1 MNDKIKK
8 VICNYLVKDLY
19 KVEIIYYRDSI
30 WFIDR
35 ENRYWY
41 FEYHKV
47 DKHLWWRWSHF
58 TQALK
63 IFSMDAEKEQTIF
76 GELVNMI
83 LTKKQKLESKYPN
96 KIFKTVGSVMNF
108 EDEVDEKLNFQM
120 EKTLSG
126 GARKTMDAHKVLDQE
141 IKTTDGHGWK
151 PRFMVDEVLNNEVE
165 TTQHDYYI
173 LSRWV
178 DEVLNCEVETTPT
191 EFEITTNEV
200 DNVLNNEVKGISSSG
215 RSFTLK
221 VDEALN
227 YEVKTT
233 KRAVMD
239 YIDEVDEALNN
250 EVETTSEG
258 HWPNQYT
265 VDEAL
270 NNEVKTMGG
279 VDLSIR
285 KKVDEVLNNEVE
297 TTDKV
302 GSQFYI
308 EADAVINFEV
318 ETTKSGEL
326 IEEDKIMDDV
336 LEIQNIQPTER
347 GVNDM
352 VDFVL
357 EVEDY
362 QAWNGKQETKV
373 NEVLESAIEIEKI
386 GHLKTHRLRPVTGA
400 LDYNVDSMDS
410 VIGGLKNEV
419 KKVLDS
425 TVEINS
431 IEKLKGENPFQD
443 IIVSHILDESD
454 KVTDKLKMKEDD
466 YVKTYS
472 HDVYMCDH
480 LVQNVL
486 DVGVNSIHYDA
497 EPHTQLVDGILKKA

>member
-1 MNDKIKK
+1 MTEIHPKLKK
-8 VICNYLVKDLY
+8 LIAKYLLRDLHR
-19 KVEIIYYRDSI
+19 VEIIYYRDSI

-47 DKHLWWRWSHF
+47 DKHLWWRWTHF

-63 IFSMDAEKEQTIF
+63 MFSMDGEKEQSIF

-96 KIFKTVGSVMNF
+96 KIFKTVGSVINFKDEVGEELNF
-108 EDEVDEKLNFQM
+108 EV

-126 GARKTMDAHKVLDQE
+126 GSKKTMDAHKVLDQE

-151 PRFMVDEVLNNEVE
+151 PRAVVDEVLNN
-165 TTQHDYYI
+165 
-173 LSRWV
+173 
-178 DEVLNCEVETTPT
+178 
-191 EFEITTNEV
+191 
-200 DNVLNNEVKGISSSG
+200 
-215 RSFTLK
+215 
-221 VDEALN
+221 
-227 YEVKTT
+227 EVKTT

-239 YIDEVDEALNN
+239 YIDEVDE
-250 EVETTSEG
+250 
-258 HWPNQYT
+258 
-265 VDEAL
+265 
-270 NNEVKTMGG
+270 
-279 VDLSIR
+279 
-285 KKVDEVLNNEVE
+285 VLNNKVE

-302 GSQFYI
+302 GSQFCV
-308 EADAVINFEV
+308 EADAVITFEV
-318 ETTKSGEL
+318 EKTEGIFYNDEIVTQEVLDFSAETTKSGEL

-336 LEIQNIQPTER
+336 LA
-347 GVNDM
+347 V
-352 VDFVL
+352 
-357 EVEDY
+357 
-362 QAWNGKQETKV
+362 
-373 NEVLESAIEIEKI
+373 EIEKI

-400 LDYNVDSMDS
+400 LDYNPETMDS

-443 IIVSHILDESD
+443 IILCHILDESD
-454 KVTDKLKMKEDD
+454 KVTDKLKIKEGD

-497 EPHTQLVDGILKKA
+497 EPHTQLVDGILKKS

>member
-19 KVEIIYYRDSI
+19 NVEIIYYRDSI

-35 ENRYWY
+35 ESRYWY

-63 IFSMDAEKEQTIF
+63 IFSMDAEKEQSIF

-83 LTKKQKLESKYPN
+83 LTKKEKLESKYPN
-96 KIFKTVGSVMNF
+96 KIFKTIGSVMNF
-108 EDEVDEKLNFQM
+108 EDKHEDVSKN
-120 EKTLSG
+120 
-126 GARKTMDAHKVLDQE
+126 E

-151 PRFMVDEVLNNEVE
+151 PRAVVDEVLNNEVE
-165 TTQHDYYI
+165 TTGMLPMEIIQE
-173 LSRWV
+173 V
-178 DEVLNCEVETTPT
+178 DEVLNCEVK
-191 EFEITTNEV
+191 TTNF
-200 DNVLNNEVKGISSSG
+200 SG
-215 RSFTLK
+215 SNFNI
-221 VDEALN
+221 A
-227 YEVKTT
+227 
-233 KRAVMD
+233 
-239 YIDEVDEALNN
+239 
-250 EVETTSEG
+250 
-258 HWPNQYT
+258 
-265 VDEAL
+265 
-270 NNEVKTMGG
+270 
-279 VDLSIR
+279 
-285 KKVDEVLNNEVE
+285 VDEVLNCEVKTTAPNVQITAVSVDEVLNCEVKTTQSAFFGDTNDVINNVLNYEVE
-297 TTDKV
+297 KTDGV
-302 GSQFYI
+302 FYNDEI
-308 EADAVINFEV
+308 VTQEV
-318 ETTKSGEL
+318 LDFSAETTKSGEL

-357 EVEDY
+357 DVEDY

-373 NEVLESAIEIEKI
+373 NEVLTQSPKLIEKQYDVDVVLNNTIEIEKI

-400 LDYNVDSMDS
+400 LDYNPETMDS
-410 VIGGLKNEV
+410 VKGNLKYEV
-419 KKVLDS
+419 RKVLEE

-443 IIVSHILDESD
+443 IVVSHILDESD

-472 HDVYMCDH
+472 HGVYMCDH

-497 EPHTQLVDGILKKA
+497 EPHTQLVDGILKKV

>member
-8 VICNYLVKDLY
+8 VICDYLVKDLY

-63 IFSMDAEKEQTIF
+63 IFSMDAEKEQCIF

-83 LTKKQKLESKYPN
+83 LTKKQNLESKYPN

-108 EDEVDEKLNFQM
+108 EDKVDEDTSKN
-120 EKTLSG
+120 
-126 GARKTMDAHKVLDQE
+126 E

-151 PRFMVDEVLNNEVE
+151 PRFMVDEV
-165 TTQHDYYI
+165 
-173 LSRWV
+173 
-178 DEVLNCEVETTPT
+178 
-191 EFEITTNEV
+191 
-200 DNVLNNEVKGISSSG
+200 
-215 RSFTLK
+215 
-221 VDEALN
+221 LN

-250 EVETTSEG
+250 EVETTSGSDIAISQGLGEVLNFEVETTKDTTAQRLSSVDEVLNYEVETTSEG
-258 HWPNQYT
+258 HWQNQYT

-270 NNEVKTMGG
+270 NNEV
-279 VDLSIR
+279 
-285 KKVDEVLNNEVE
+285 E
-297 TTDKV
+297 TIDKV
-302 GSQFYI
+302 GSQFCV
-308 EADAVINFEV
+308 EADAVITFEV
-318 ETTKSGEL
+318 EKTSHGTLIDEDKVMDDVLDYDSKTFKGGEL
-326 IEEDKIMDDV
+326 IQEDEIMDDV

-454 KVTDKLKMKEDD
+454 KVTDKLKIKEDD

>member
-1 MNDKIKK
+1 MTEIHPKLKK
-8 VICNYLVKDLY
+8 LIAKYLLRDLHR
-19 KVEIIYYRDSI
+19 VEIIYYRDSI

-63 IFSMDAEKEQTIF
+63 MFSMDGEKEQSIF

-83 LTKKQKLESKYPN
+83 LTKKQNLESKYPN
-96 KIFKTVGSVMNF
+96 KIFKTVGSVINF
-108 EDEVDEKLNFQM
+108 KDNVEAVLKNEV
-120 EKTLSG
+120 
-126 GARKTMDAHKVLDQE
+126 
-141 IKTTDGHGWK
+141 KTTGYRPIFEFQK
-151 PRFMVDEVLNNEVE
+151 VDEVLNNEVE
-165 TTQHDYYI
+165 TTDGYGWKP
-173 LSRWV
+173 RAVV
-178 DEVLNCEVETTPT
+178 DEV
-191 EFEITTNEV
+191 
-200 DNVLNNEVKGISSSG
+200 
-215 RSFTLK
+215 
-221 VDEALN
+221 LN

-250 EVETTSEG
+250 EVETTSNAFEI
-258 HWPNQYT
+258 P
-265 VDEAL
+265 ESL
-270 NNEVKTMGG
+270 
-279 VDLSIR
+279 
-285 KKVDEVLNNEVE
+285 VDEVLNCEVE
-297 TTDKV
+297 TTQSALAHYGAMVDDVLNYEVEKTEGV
-302 GSQFYI
+302 FYNDEI
-308 EADAVINFEV
+308 VTQEV
-318 ETTKSGEL
+318 LDFSIETTKSGEL

-357 EVEDY
+357 DVEDY

-443 IIVSHILDESD
+443 IIVGHILDESD

-497 EPHTQLVDGILKKA
+497 EPHTQLIDGILKKT

>member
-8 VICNYLVKDLY
+8 VICDYLVKDLY

-63 IFSMDAEKEQTIF
+63 IFSMDAEKEQSIF
-76 GELVNMI
+76 GELVNII

-96 KIFKTVGSVMNF
+96 KIFKTIGSVMNF
-108 EDEVDEKLNFQM
+108 EDNDGVVTKN
-120 EKTLSG
+120 
-126 GARKTMDAHKVLDQE
+126 E

-151 PRFMVDEVLNNEVE
+151 PRFVVDEVLNNEVE
-165 TTQHDYYI
+165 TTRPRG
-173 LSRWV
+173 SFFG
-178 DEVLNCEVETTPT
+178 VLE
-191 EFEITTNEV
+191 
-200 DNVLNNEVKGISSSG
+200 
-215 RSFTLK
+215 
-221 VDEALN
+221 
-227 YEVKTT
+227 
-233 KRAVMD
+233 
-239 YIDEVDEALNN
+239 
-250 EVETTSEG
+250 
-258 HWPNQYT
+258 
-265 VDEAL
+265 
-270 NNEVKTMGG
+270 
-279 VDLSIR
+279 
-285 KKVDEVLNNEVE
+285 DEVLNNEVE
-297 TTDKV
+297 TTNRVRQRRYEIVDKVLNSEVETTSGSDLAMSSGLGEVLNNEVETICNHMLSYRPEVDKVLNCEVEKIDNV
-302 GSQFYI
+302 GSQFCI
-308 EADAVINFEV
+308 EADAVITFEV

-326 IEEDKIMDDV
+326 IEEDKIIGDV

-347 GVNDM
+347 GSDDRM
-352 VDFVL
+352 LDFVL

-362 QAWNGKQETKV
+362 NPETTEKV
-373 NEVLESAIEIEKI
+373 IGNLKREVNKVLE
-386 GHLKTHRLRPVTGA
+386 
-400 LDYNVDSMDS
+400 
-410 VIGGLKNEV
+410 
-419 KKVLDS
+419 S